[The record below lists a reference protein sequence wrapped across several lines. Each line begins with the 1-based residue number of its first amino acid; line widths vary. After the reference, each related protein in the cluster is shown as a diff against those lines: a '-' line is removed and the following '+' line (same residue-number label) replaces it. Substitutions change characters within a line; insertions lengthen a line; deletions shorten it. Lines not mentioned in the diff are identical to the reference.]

1 VRLIPSGVASN
12 AHAMISAIGKPM
24 MINMF
29 ADADRT
35 DTTHPYVQPV
45 NIALAH
51 TALGEKDKAF
61 AWLDKACEEHAQ
73 WLSEIKVDRAFD
85 PLRSDARF
93 TDLLKR
99 VGFSPVHQKA

>member
-1 VRLIPSGVASN
+1 
-12 AHAMISAIGKPM
+12 MISAIGKPM

-51 TALGEKDKAF
+51 TALGEKDEAF
-61 AWLDKACEEHAQ
+61 AWLDKAC
-73 WLSEIKVDRAFD
+73 
-85 PLRSDARF
+85 
-93 TDLLKR
+93 
-99 VGFSPVHQKA
+99 